1 MHWKKATL
9 SSRVGVAVALL
20 QDDPKIL
27 LQMLRFSMFQFS
39 VTLGECVFYKWQI
52 SHACYF
58 QARGVV
64 IPIILVIIFASVC
77 LLGIV
82 IVPLYSLVSTTTHHD
97 HDAKHPDRK
106 PLVKKLATHKAV
118 LKADMI
124 LLKVSLGLGSHDEDK
139 STKKEGETGWK
150 AAKRKENELVS
161 GTLPFPC
168 ICLRCAHWA
177 THRSPVS
184 SARALGHTETEG
196 KMLSAAK
203 NFADLF
209 EAR

>member
-1 MHWKKATL
+1 
-9 SSRVGVAVALL
+9 
-20 QDDPKIL
+20 
-27 LQMLRFSMFQFS
+27 MFQFS
-39 VTLGECVFYKWQI
+39 VTLGECVFYSWQI

-118 LKADMI
+118 LKADII

-161 GTLPFPC
+161 ALSLPLHLSP
-168 ICLRCAHWA
+168 LRALGNSPA
-177 THRSPVS
+177 TCS
-184 SARALGHTETEG
+184 SARVLGPTQKMVRLCSVLPKLAL
-196 KMLSAAK
+196 AV
-203 NFADLF
+203 F

>member
-1 MHWKKATL
+1 M
-9 SSRVGVAVALL
+9 L
-20 QDDPKIL
+20 QDEPKIL

-58 QARGVV
+58 QARGDV

-118 LKADMI
+118 LKADII
-124 LLKVSLGLGSHDEDK
+124 LLKVSLGLGSADEEK
-139 STKKEGETGWK
+139 RTKKEGETGWK

-161 GTLPFPC
+161 ATLPSLASVSAARTGQLTSNMFVRP
-168 ICLRCAHWA
+168 
-177 THRSPVS
+177 RSG
-184 SARALGHTETEG
+184 AHTEDG
-196 KMLSAAK
+196 KALLCAAK
-203 NFADLF
+203 TCAGCL
-209 EAR
+209 